1 MIFADLFSIFF
12 SFRKEDIVLFDMGA
26 NYYGFCSDITCSY
39 PVSGKFTDNQ
49 VSIFFFTIIL
59 KFLTT
64 HQNVGNPTGLKQYI
78 SVGKG

>member
-1 MIFADLFSIFF
+1 
-12 SFRKEDIVLFDMGA
+12 MGA

-49 VSIFFFTIIL
+49 VSYFFSPL
-59 KFLTT
+59 KIKEFLTP
-64 HQNVGNPTGLKQYI
+64 HQNMGNPTGLKQYI

>member
-1 MIFADLFSIFF
+1 MSFADLFSIPIKIVSL

-64 HQNVGNPTGLKQYI
+64 HQNVGNTFYNT
-78 SVGKG
+78 